1 MIFIIIIESSLFALA
16 SIFLTLNNIVYTT
29 LTDISKFNNTYQ
41 FFFINFNTLADNI
54 AKSY

>member
-1 MIFIIIIESSLFALA
+1 MIFIIIIESYIFALA

-29 LTDISKFNNTYQ
+29 LTDISKFDNTYQ
-41 FFFINFNTLADNI
+41 YFFIIFNTLADNI

>member
-41 FFFINFNTLADNI
+41 FFFTNFNTLADNI